1 MPKISELPLI
11 QSRRLNDILPI
22 VQNSVTDKIS
32 IKNLMREPVINAGEI
47 SGVVNVDLSQGRW
60 FRFILIGNVEVTL
73 NNEAEGEEY
82 LFWVY
87 ANSGFAVDSITMS
100 SGRLVYAKSGNIPN
114 PTNNAYNLYKG
125 YVIDGGMVLTLDNNY
140 SAL

>member
-11 QSRRLNDILPI
+11 QSRGLNDILPI

-60 FRFILIGNVEVTL
+60 FRFILIGNVEVIL

-87 ANSGFAVDSITMS
+87 ANGGFAVDSITMP
-100 SGRLVYAKSGNIPN
+100 SGRLVYTKGGNIPN